1 MHVKHLH
8 SDSDSD
14 SAPHVRTALAWYGY
28 VLVWGSLKLI
38 LISTNYCTFQRLQC
52 TIYPLKAFVPTQSSS
67 LTMQPSWTGRVR
79 SWIAPPGRGILAAL
93 LSPGQQGAAGAVQRV
108 MVHPSQCSLKRLELG
123 PCASTSHPGIPAW
136 LGVMIS
142 SVDIAS
148 LDRGGTIK
156 LMQSNHHNTVA

>member
-8 SDSDSD
+8 SDSD

-79 SWIAPPGRGILAAL
+79 SWIAPPVGASSPLCCHRANRAL
-93 LSPGQQGAAGAVQRV
+93 LGAVQRV